1 MANQNALETFEHNS
15 IIRSDGDKRIYRA
28 MKLNNGLKVVLVSD
42 PDTDK
47 ASAALDVHVGKCL
60 CSNLYRYIEHV
71 MLRFLH
77 VYCIQGYFGP
87 V

>member
-1 MANQNALETFEHNS
+1 MANQHALETFEHSS

-28 MKLNNGLKVVLVSD
+28 MKLKNGLKVVLVSD

-60 CSNLYRYIEHV
+60 CSNVYFELV
-71 MLRFLH
+71 ML
-77 VYCIQGYFGP
+77 
-87 V
+87 